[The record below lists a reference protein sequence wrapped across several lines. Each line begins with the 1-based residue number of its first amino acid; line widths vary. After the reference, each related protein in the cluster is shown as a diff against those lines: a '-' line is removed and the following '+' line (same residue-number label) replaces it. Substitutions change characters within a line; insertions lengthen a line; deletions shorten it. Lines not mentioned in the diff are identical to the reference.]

1 VGLIV
6 QKFGGTSVGSVE
18 RILKVAEKI
27 IETKIQGNDV
37 VVVVSAMGKST
48 DVLVDLAKQLSD
60 DPPDREMDM
69 LLTTGEQVSIALLA
83 MALQSKGYPAVS
95 LTGWQAGIVTESIHT
110 KARIEQIDNS
120 KIMNHLQKGRI
131 VIVAGF
137 QGVTAHGEITT
148 LGRGGSDTTA
158 VALAASLKAD
168 LCEIYTDVVG
178 VFSADPRVVPTA
190 RKLAEI
196 SFDEMLE
203 LARLGAGVLHPRA
216 VDCAKKYKVRLT
228 VRSSFTDEEGTTI
241 REETK
246 MEKGSAVCGVAHNN
260 NVAKITVKNMPNQV
274 HAFSSLLTVLAK
286 SYINVDDIIQSS
298 YESSL
303 TNISFSLSEDDLK
316 RTLKVLKANK
326 TRLAFEEVIAEVG
339 LAKVSVV
346 GTGMLTNSEGVMSMF
361 KSLASVNIPIK
372 MVSTSEIKVSCIIPA
387 DMTEAAVRTLH
398 RAFRLDVAEIAVIQ
412 G

>member
-1 VGLIV
+1 MGLIV

>member
-1 VGLIV
+1 V

>member
-1 VGLIV
+1 M